1 MKHLTIAPMLAL
13 GLTAPAM
20 AQNPIDQVRP
30 DAPELAP
37 YGALPVGV
45 ITQSFTDSGRIDV
58 VNATAQEQPVYDRT
72 ITAEIWYPAAEGT
85 EPGGEYTALMRDG
98 ATEVTL
104 TGRAAR
110 DAEPSGGS
118 YPLVVISHGY
128 PGNRFLMSHLG
139 ENLASKGYV
148 VASLDHPD
156 SMYQDMGVFPS
167 TLVNRPVDQA
177 FMVDA
182 LTAWDD
188 SPVGA
193 MIDDDAVGV
202 VGYSMGG
209 YGALIYSGGG
219 LAQSAVERRE
229 PAWYNAPGDLLA
241 RNAAGSEAHA
251 ELVDPAVKAV
261 VAIGPW
267 GRNRDFWNAE
277 GLAGVE
283 KPLMIVAGGVD
294 DVSEYPAIR
303 QIFEETTGTDRLL
316 LTFENA
322 NHNAA
327 APMPAPEAAWEV
339 SEATGKVHFDHY
351 ADAVWDTVRMNNI
364 LQHFV
369 TAFMDLHLKGD
380 AAKSDYLD
388 LVEVAAEGVVDRA
401 EDGTEGP
408 DHSYWTGFPDRTA
421 HGLRMERRA
430 AGE

>member
-1 MKHLTIAPMLAL
+1 MRYLTLAPAVAL
-13 GLTAPAM
+13 GLALPAV
-20 AQNPIDQVRP
+20 AQNPIDGMRP

-37 YGALPVGV
+37 YGARPVGV
-45 ITQSFTDSGRIDV
+45 TTQSFTDPDRIDV
-58 VNATAQEQPVYDRT
+58 VRATDDAAPTADRT

-85 EPGGEYTALMRDG
+85 EPGTDYTALMRDG

-110 DAEPSGGS
+110 EAQAAGGTF
-118 YPLVVISHGY
+118 PLVVISHGY

-182 LTAWDD
+182 LTGWADH
-188 SPVGA
+188 PVGA
-193 MIDDDAVGV
+193 MIDDDAVGI

-209 YGALIYSGGG
+209 YGALIYAGGG
-219 LAQSAVERRE
+219 LSQAAIERRE
-229 PAWYNAPGDLLA
+229 PSWYNAPGELLA
-241 RNAAGSEAHA
+241 RNAAGADAHA
-251 ELVDPAVKAV
+251 ALADPAVKAV

-267 GRNRDFWNAE
+267 GRNRDFWDAA
-277 GLAGVE
+277 GLAGVA

-294 DVSEYPAIR
+294 DVSSYPAIR

-327 APMPAPEAAWEV
+327 APMPAPEAAWQV
-339 SEATGKVHFDHY
+339 SEATGEYHFDHY
-351 ADAVWDTVRMNNI
+351 ADAVWDNVRMNNI

-369 TAFMDLHLKGD
+369 TAFMDLNLKGE
-380 AAKSDYLD
+380 AEKAEYLD
-388 LVEVAAEGVVDRA
+388 LVELAADGVIDRA

-408 DHSYWTGFPDRTA
+408 DHSYWKGFADRSA
-421 HGLRMERRA
+421 HGLRLERRA
-430 AGE
+430 AGK